1 MRLTA
6 GLCPA
11 LTDEVMTKL
20 KNAGIKTIIDFMLRD
35 SETLARE
42 TSVSYKDL
50 QSIRRIIHAHHAAFA
65 VSGTDVLDEAVRSS
79 VVISTGITS
88 LNSLLGGGLMT
99 GEVVEICGGWGEG
112 KTSLCV
118 QLALHAAL
126 RQGMHTLFID
136 PSASVSPS
144 KLAPFIE
151 ALSEEEEVMEK
162 ALSRIKVTSPAD
174 IWGLFRAL
182 EKTYHPCI
190 TLDGSA
196 GSSSGSNSQSAGK
209 LKLVIVDSLSN
220 LVMPLLDGTRKEGLG
235 ILSQLAITLKALAS
249 EQQIAV
255 VVVNNVVQ
263 IHNGSSVHRSDSH
276 PKWKPALGR
285 YWEHVPHTRLFVE
298 QAELPGHNRS
308 LNLSTSEPCENQSSP
323 GLSLSLKVSV
333 WKSTRLKMD
342 SSMVSLFA

>member
-1 MRLTA
+1 
-6 GLCPA
+6 
-11 LTDEVMTKL
+11 
-20 KNAGIKTIIDFMLRD
+20 
-35 SETLARE
+35 
-42 TSVSYKDL
+42 
-50 QSIRRIIHAHHAAFA
+50 
-65 VSGTDVLDEAVRSS
+65 
-79 VVISTGITS
+79 
-88 LNSLLGGGLMT
+88 MT

-220 LVMPLLDGTRKEGLG
+220 LVMPLLDGTRKEGL
-235 ILSQLAITLKALAS
+235 SRKAYF
-249 EQQIAV
+249 E
-255 VVVNNVVQ
+255 
-263 IHNGSSVHRSDSH
+263 
-276 PKWKPALGR
+276 
-285 YWEHVPHTRLFVE
+285 FV
-298 QAELPGHNRS
+298 
-308 LNLSTSEPCENQSSP
+308 
-323 GLSLSLKVSV
+323 
-333 WKSTRLKMD
+333 
-342 SSMVSLFA
+342 

>member
-1 MRLTA
+1 MNEMFILVNLIDIETHQKCNLRLSQ
-6 GLCPA
+6 
-11 LTDEVMTKL
+11 TDFVTVLESIKLMTK
-20 KNAGIKTIIDFMLRD
+20 
-35 SETLARE
+35 
-42 TSVSYKDL
+42 
-50 QSIRRIIHAHHAAFA
+50 AFA
-65 VSGTDVLDEAVRSS
+65 VSGTDVLDEATD
-79 VVISTGITS
+79 VVSTLYKFISYS

-126 RQGMHTLFID
+126 RQGLHTLFID

-220 LVMPLLDGTRKEGLG
+220 LVMPLLDGTRKEEKCH
-235 ILSQLAITLKALAS
+235 SCF
-249 EQQIAV
+249 
-255 VVVNNVVQ
+255 
-263 IHNGSSVHRSDSH
+263 
-276 PKWKPALGR
+276 
-285 YWEHVPHTRLFVE
+285 Y
-298 QAELPGHNRS
+298 
-308 LNLSTSEPCENQSSP
+308 
-323 GLSLSLKVSV
+323 
-333 WKSTRLKMD
+333 
-342 SSMVSLFA
+342 